1 MGTAAKSHI
10 SKIETEQAKILR
22 TITNDP
28 WYVRNDEIR
37 KDLGIPT
44 VQEEIKKYAG
54 RYRLRIATHSNR
66 LAVEAINA
74 IGTERRLKRK
84 HPEDLTK
91 EAT

>member
-37 KDLGIPT
+37 KDLGMDFGKTNGPRRNKKVCGK
-44 VQEEIKKYAG
+44 VQTKNFFFFYLLEYFQSI
-54 RYRLRIATHSNR
+54 L
-66 LAVEAINA
+66 VENFQ
-74 IGTERRLKRK
+74 
-84 HPEDLTK
+84 
-91 EAT
+91 

>member
-37 KDLGIPT
+37 KDLEIPT
-44 VQEEIKKYAG
+44 VQEEIKKVCG
-54 RYRLRIATHSNR
+54 K
-66 LAVEAINA
+66 VQ
-74 IGTERRLKRK
+74 
-84 HPEDLTK
+84 TK
-91 EAT
+91 NFFFFFIY

>member
-54 RYRLRIATHSNR
+54 RYRLRIFFFFLFIRIFS
-66 LAVEAINA
+66 INS
-74 IGTERRLKRK
+74 R
-84 HPEDLTK
+84 
-91 EAT
+91 